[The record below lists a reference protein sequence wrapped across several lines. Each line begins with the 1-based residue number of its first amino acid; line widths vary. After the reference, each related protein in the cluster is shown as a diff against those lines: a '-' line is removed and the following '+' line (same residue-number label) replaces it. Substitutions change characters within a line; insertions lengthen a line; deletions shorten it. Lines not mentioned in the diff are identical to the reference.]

1 MWGDPLHPDRDP
13 PTPPSGME
21 HYDSLNN
28 IEIID
33 NISINHINDKKLAG
47 SVIDK
52 NKQIEKID
60 EKNMALDETK

>member
-1 MWGDPLHPDRDP
+1 MI
-13 PTPPSGME
+13 SISN
-21 HYDSLNN
+21 YDSLNN